1 MIKWIKNKIAE
12 WKYKRKMKK
21 KLEELKKKDPFIYDQ
36 KRKCCGT
43 LNRTSIRQNKST
55 THKRFNVTQRTL

>member
-21 KLEELKKKDPFIYDQ
+21 KLEELKKKVQQLHSDNEGRHQ
-36 KRKCCGT
+36 GE
-43 LNRTSIRQNKST
+43 
-55 THKRFNVTQRTL
+55 